1 MPLTMARKDTE
12 ERDQE
17 REENAD
23 ENHAEPRVYEL
34 GFHIDPELPSEE
46 AKSVYEQIRDLIA
59 KNGSIVAEGEPEK
72 IQLAYT
78 ISCPG
83 TGGRRDFGSAY
94 FAWVAYEAS
103 GAGHTATVAAVGE
116 ERRIIRFLD
125 VRTTKEAARHAAEMK
140 TLKVP
145 EKPVEGDVSDAELSA
160 ALEEA
165 ALP

>member
-1 MPLTMARKDTE
+1 MARKDAE

-34 GFHIDPELPSEE
+34 GFHIDSELPSEE
-46 AKSVYEQIRDLIA
+46 AKRTYEQMRNLIA
-59 KNGSIVAEGEPEK
+59 KNGSMVAEGEPEK

-78 ISCPG
+78 ISRSG
-83 TGGRRDFGSAY
+83 VGGRRDFASAY
-94 FAWVAYEAS
+94 FAWVAYETN
-103 GAGHTATVAAVGE
+103 GAGHEAVKTAAGE
-116 ERRIIRFLD
+116 EGRIIRFLD

-140 TLKVP
+140 IVSAKIP
-145 EKPVEGDVSDAELSA
+145 EKPAETDVSDAELSA